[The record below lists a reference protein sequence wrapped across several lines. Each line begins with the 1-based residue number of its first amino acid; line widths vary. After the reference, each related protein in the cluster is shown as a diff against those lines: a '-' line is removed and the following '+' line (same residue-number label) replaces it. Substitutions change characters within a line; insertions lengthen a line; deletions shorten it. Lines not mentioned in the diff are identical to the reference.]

1 MRYRKLLLS
10 RAAAAVVAGAFLT
23 IVADLAE
30 AALITED
37 FAYNNTAG
45 GTGLPGYGYL
55 CNPTA
60 DGAGWDGNWGATSG
74 SGITGAYCTAPTDG
88 SLSILDGNSTA
99 TFGPNLTY
107 TGGGYNISQA
117 GNGMAVTRQGVD
129 GEWRGINRYVHT
141 ASGSAGGLAGDV
153 WFSFLM
159 ETDSSHRYDCLQFN
173 AHSDIPYDGDD
184 YTRGSGASRMEVGI
198 DGSQLRV
205 TCGAGDVLGVD
216 GLMASRQT
224 HLILG
229 KLTVGSGADTI
240 TVWADPTNLRNL
252 GTGLTNS
259 VDIGDSLYLVGLGS
273 YRGGNTSDNI
283 FAAYD
288 ALRIS
293 NNATAFGDVTGV
305 VPEPGALV
313 LVVTGGLGLCAYAW
327 RKRQ

>member
-1 MRYRKLLLS
+1 MRYRRLSLS
-10 RAAAAVVAGAFLT
+10 RAGAAVIAGVVLT
-23 IVADLAE
+23 MVADLAQ
-30 AALITED
+30 ATLVTED

-45 GTGLPGYGYL
+45 GTGLPGYGNL

-60 DGAGWDGNWGATSG
+60 GGVGWDGNWGATS
-74 SGITGAYCTAPTDG
+74 STAITGAYCTAPTDG
-88 SLSILDGNSTA
+88 SLSVWNGNLAA

-107 TGGGYNISQA
+107 TGGGYNIAQA
-117 GNGMAVTRQGVD
+117 GNGMAVTRQGVN

-141 ASGSAGGLAGDV
+141 VSGAASGLTGDI

-159 ETDSSHRYDCLQFN
+159 ATDSTHQYDCLQFN
-173 AHSDIPYDGDD
+173 AHGDTPFGGKD
-184 YTRGSGASRMEVGI
+184 YLRGSDASRMEVGI

-205 TCGAGDVLGVD
+205 TCGGSDVLGAV
-216 GLMASRQT
+216 GLMASRQA

-229 KLTVGSGADTI
+229 KLTVGSGVDTV
-240 TVWADPTNLRNL
+240 TVWADPTDLRNL

-273 YRGGNTSDNI
+273 YRGGDTSSSI

-293 NNATAFGDVTGV
+293 NNATAFSDVTGV
-305 VPEPGALV
+305 VPEPGTMA
-313 LVVTGGLGLCAYAW
+313 LVVTGILGLCAYAW
-327 RKRQ
+327 RKRK